1 MTAFSTFCH
10 HLFLPSA
17 LSFSPSTFF
26 LFVSSS
32 VTPLSA
38 FPSLF
43 PFFFFTFQSLALSAS
58 ALKMYLQSSFTVC
71 ELFFP
76 YINLPDYHISVQTVQ
91 SHTETSI
98 HQSLSQANSLE
109 MQSSMCAACKIQQL
123 LTNQI
128 KSLMSPCI
136 MYTIMSVWR
145 PYTFISIH
153 WRVLI
158 SCVQAELVVC
168 G

>member
-1 MTAFSTFCH
+1 MFAAFSLYCFCSYCSIPLFAALFLRLTMTAFATFCH
-10 HLFLPSA
+10 RLFLPSA

-32 VTPLSA
+32 VTPLSEFSSP
-38 FPSLF
+38 FP
-43 PFFFFTFQSLALSAS
+43 FFFTFQSLALSAF

-76 YINLPDYHISVQTVQ
+76 YINLPDYHILVQTVQ
-91 SHTETSI
+91 SHTEASI

-128 KSLMSPCI
+128 KSLMLPCI
-136 MYTIMSVWR
+136 MCTIMSV
-145 PYTFISIH
+145 
-153 WRVLI
+153 
-158 SCVQAELVVC
+158 
-168 G
+168 